1 MIVKVKKINFSGSIA
16 EKAKDALS
24 IFGKM
29 LDGALEDVPEKMDV
43 WVEANKVVAAT
54 EVMKVGDLD
63 PAFKIFF
70 SENMSWDIA
79 EESYDD
85 FMFAW
90 TTNGKFS
97 LNDKTR
103 PLYS

>member
-1 MIVKVKKINFSGSIA
+1 MIVKVKKINFSGSLA
-16 EKAKDALS
+16 EKAKDALG

-29 LDGALEDVPEKMDV
+29 LDGAIEDLPEKMDV
-43 WVEANKVVAAT
+43 WVDTSKVIAAT
-54 EVMKVGDLD
+54 EVMKIGDYD
-63 PAFKIFF
+63 PAFKIHF

-85 FMFAW
+85 FMCAW
-90 TTNGKFS
+90 TTNGKFV